1 MIAGNAQSVVA
12 CNAQS
17 VVACNAKSVVACNA
31 QSELPFDISPNGV
44 AMFSVYSGYSGLR
57 YSGLRYS
64 GLRCASMNINLS
76 DVR

>member
-17 VVACNAKSVVACNA
+17 
-31 QSELPFDISPNGV
+31 ELPLDISPNGV

-64 GLRCASMNINLS
+64 GLRYSGLRCSGLRCASININLS